1 MATAA
6 AAEVPLRLP
15 PSGYR
20 LSCFRLT
27 LALELILTL
36 ALDEVAFYLATV
48 FLTAYLHRVNATVDT
63 HAGQAS
69 YTPAVLRIYDLF
81 VLGFSSSYA
90 WRCPLG
96 LLREHYQRH
105 ITSKHLDVGVGTGW
119 FLDHCQFPTP
129 KPELHLLDLNP
140 NTLHHVSMR
149 IARYA
154 PVVHRGD
161 VMQPI
166 ELAPRFESIGLN
178 YVLHCLPGN
187 MASKSVAIAN
197 LARLLAPSGTLFGST
212 ILARDVTHNFIAR
225 RLTAIY
231 NRKGIFGNRTDDLDG
246 LRRAL
251 EGSFGDVDICM
262 RGCVALFAARQP
274 AAPMSNRSPA

>member
-1 MATAA
+1 MAARVAA
-6 AAEVPLRLP
+6 DKARAFPI
-15 PSGYR
+15 
-20 LSCFRLT
+20 
-27 LALELILTL
+27 A
-36 ALDEVAFYLATV
+36 EVAFHLATV
-48 FLTAYLHRVNATVDT
+48 CLTAYLHRVNATVDT

-81 VLGFSSSYA
+81 VLGFSSRYA
-90 WRCPLG
+90 WRCPSNQ
-96 LLREHYQRH
+96 LLEHYQRH

-140 NTLHHVSMR
+140 NALNHVSMR

-154 PVVHRGD
+154 PIMHRGD

-166 ELAPRFESIGLN
+166 ELASGFESIGLN

-197 LARLLAPSGTLFGST
+197 LARLLAPTGTLFGST

-225 RLTAIY
+225 RLTGIY
-231 NRKGIFGNRTDDLDG
+231 NRKGIFGNRTDDLGG

-251 EGSFGDVDICM
+251 EGSFREVDICM
-262 RGCVALFAARQP
+262 QGCVALFAAKQP
-274 AAPMSNRSPA
+274 AVPISNSNLA